1 MTRLSDI
8 KALPVS
14 EAVRRMNPELFGG
27 PPVVAPKVKPLKYA
41 NEVAE
46 ELARK
51 EQPNRRLRQD
61 QKPVMNKLEQRFF
74 DEKLKPDYVLK
85 GDPVLIQ
92 AVRLELARGIWYK
105 PDFFLPAIQ
114 GDSSCLDEGRKAI
127 AYEVKGPKVFRG
139 GFENLKVAARV
150 HPWVKFF
157 LVWEDKETGN
167 WTRQEI
173 LP

>member
-8 KALPVS
+8 KSLPVS
-14 EAVRRMNPELFGG
+14 DAVRRMNPELFGG

-46 ELARK
+46 ELVVK
-51 EQPNRRLRQD
+51 KRLRQD
-61 QKPVMNKLEQRFF
+61 SGPVMNKLETRFY
-74 DEKLKPDYVLK
+74 ETRLVPDYV
-85 GDPVLIQ
+85 DRCEIVLIQ

-105 PDFFLPAIQ
+105 PDFFLPATQ
-114 GDSSCLDEGRKAI
+114 GDSSCLDEGRRAI

-150 HPWVKFF
+150 HPWVKFY
-157 LVWEDKETGN
+157 LVWENKETGN
-167 WTRQEI
+167 WDRQEV